1 MTFRILYPYEGFMS
15 ADEIERRYMD
25 ALAANEIGLDYL
37 DARTPQDMA
46 EALDDMGFIR
56 LAGKPDEYDTLA
68 ERDMD
73 REPKEWER

>member
-1 MTFRILYPYEGFMS
+1 MTFRILYPHVGTI
-15 ADEIERRYMD
+15 DDDTVERMFMD

-46 EALDDMGFIR
+46 EALEDMGFIR
-56 LAGKPDEYDTLA
+56 FAGKPDEYDTLA